1 MQTFR
6 EYHEDGEHERQH
18 QRVAL
23 MPGGYKPPTKG
34 HFKAFQY
41 LLQDADT
48 GIVIIG
54 NKDRDGITAEQSK
67 AIWDIYAKYMGK
79 PVEIELAENSPVR
92 TVYEFADNNKE
103 IAITVGAGAKDEDVN
118 RYDYFAK
125 NVEKYPLVNV
135 VKIPMQEDSISGSQT
150 RALMQSNLDEAI
162 TYFVPE
168 ELSET
173 DKDAI
178 KNILT
183 D

>member
-6 EYHEDGEHERQH
+6 EYYEDGEHERQH

>member
-6 EYHEDGEHERQH
+6 EYYEDGEHERQH

-168 ELSET
+168 ELNET